1 MAEIQ
6 KHHKVTALQL
16 KVGASCFSFTCH
28 MHCKTGINFALFSQI
43 GNPSST
49 DNQFE
54 NVEGIHKSLGNAN
67 HLCYYIRQI
76 KRKIEEEPKHK
87 GTSGGDKFLFDM
99 FQWDQ

>member
-1 MAEIQ
+1 VAEIQ
-6 KHHKVTALQL
+6 KNPKVTALQL
-16 KVGASCFSFTCH
+16 KVGTSGFSFTCR
-28 MHCKTGINFALFSQI
+28 MQFQTGINLAFLSQI

-67 HLCYYIRQI
+67 HLRYYTRKI
-76 KRKIEEEPKHK
+76 KHEIEEEPKHK